1 MCIDASTSART
12 LQDVV
17 GAGDQKQMVGQLVTR
32 VGNLEAALWEAEKS
46 RRRNHNE
53 LMEVKGN
60 IRVFCRLRPCS
71 GAVAVDPLHGDGVR
85 CLVDAKPHDFFF
97 DRCGTAPLGGKSL
110 LHCHLQA
117 LLLVVRLL
125 LAVLLPGTIRI
136 KGSCHSIFHTSRFV

>member
-1 MCIDASTSART
+1 M
-12 LQDVV
+12 

-71 GAVAVDPLHGDGVR
+71 GAAAVDPLHGDGVR
-85 CLVDAKPHDFFF
+85 CLVEAKAHDFFF
-97 DRCGTAPLGGKSL
+97 DRCGILCWVGLFYFTVS
-110 LHCHLQA
+110 
-117 LLLVVRLL
+117 
-125 LAVLLPGTIRI
+125 
-136 KGSCHSIFHTSRFV
+136 